1 MSSAGYARKEQTQ
14 QELRQLD
21 ADLETWLAHRRARDG
36 QQQYRTQLQ
45 AIAAL
50 IGNTVRGLERELL
63 SVATDDGEIYTHCR
77 LFDLR
82 ILWLR
87 RVWQFFKEKFDQRDD
102 PSAGPLLRAADEV
115 VWSCYRQVFAE
126 LSRVQSG
133 PLRPVPI
140 PFIEASYSPR
150 AFPSSL
156 LSRQFNDITL
166 GGTFLHDCLK
176 GLTLSVVR
184 LSPACVRS
192 PWWLVHLGH
201 EMGHHI
207 QHDAGL
213 VEAFRLQVESLVREQ
228 KASEQEIANWVDWS
242 EEIFADLV
250 SLHLMG
256 QWALR
261 AMIELERASSE
272 EMERPRNA
280 YPAPS
285 VRLHLMAQAAD
296 NLGLPGTTMLNAAA
310 IPFERTR
317 VERDLAVATL
327 IARVVEM
334 LLPGLTVSLR
344 QLVSFRQAEF
354 LSDGTVMQQAKRFLF
369 PQVPAIEHTLRA
381 ARLCS
386 CASLAAWAETLH
398 AESDEQGTHQRQHL
412 ARVAPSIIAES
423 REAGT
428 RAGTR
433 AEEASFDPD
442 LSLTDLLMQASREQL
457 DLEERN
463 T

>member
-14 QELRQLD
+14 QELRQLN
-21 ADLETWLAHRRARDG
+21 ADLETWLAHRFARDG

-50 IGNTVRGLERELL
+50 IGNTARGLEQKLFD
-63 SVATDDGEIYTHCR
+63 VASDDGEIYTQCR

-82 ILWLR
+82 TLWLR

-102 PSAGPLLRAADEV
+102 PTAGPLLRAADEV

-126 LSRVQSG
+126 LSRVQAG

-156 LSRQFNDITL
+156 LARQFNDSTL
-166 GGTFLHDCLK
+166 GGTFLCECLDR
-176 GLTLSVVR
+176 LTLSVVR
-184 LSPACVRS
+184 LSPACIRS

-213 VEAFRLQVESLVREQ
+213 VEAFREQVESLVCGQR
-228 KASEQEIANWVDWS
+228 ANEQERANWADWS

-250 SLHLMG
+250 SVHLMG

-261 AMIELERASSE
+261 AMIELERASAE
-272 EMERPRNA
+272 EMEKPRPT

-285 VRLHLMAQAAD
+285 VRLHLMATAAD
-296 NLGLPGTTMLNAAA
+296 VLGLPGTTMLKAAA
-310 IPFERTR
+310 LPFERTR
-317 VERDLAVATL
+317 VEHDLAVATL
-327 IARVVEM
+327 VARVVDEP
-334 LLPGLTVSLR
+334 LPGLTVSLR
-344 QLVSFRQAEF
+344 DLVSFRQAEF
-354 LSDGTVMQQAKRFLF
+354 LPGGTVMQQARNFLP
-369 PQVPAIEHTLRA
+369 PQVPAIVRTLRA
-381 ARLCS
+381 ARLCT
-386 CASLAAWAETLH
+386 CAALAAWAETLH
-398 AESDEQGTHQRQHL
+398 AESVEEGVQQRHHL
-412 ARVAPSIIAES
+412 TCKAPGIIAES

-433 AEEASFDPD
+433 AGEPSFDPA

-457 DLEERN
+457 EFGERSA
-463 T
+463 